1 MKYCTNCGNP
11 LEESAAFCP
20 SCGHQVAK
28 PIETVTEA
36 AAEEV
41 KEAAAETAAAAE
53 EAVSEGAAETAAAA
67 EEAVSEAAEE
77 VKEAAAPIA
86 GPAVREAAPAEEP
99 KKKKKGLKPI
109 AIIAIV
115 LAALAAIAG
124 VLWGTGVLRK
134 LIPDSRVKL
143 GLAEKALIDK
153 GVDEYFEKAK
163 QLTDEAIK
171 YDFNI
176 TAAIESEEAGLFSE
190 IGIIKNLL
198 SKFSIDLKLD
208 VKDDHPNIGL
218 GVNYSG
224 NRVLDGSIITDG
236 EKLGLYVPQLDSK
249 YYVMNKDKLMQLATE
264 DDNAKFPD
272 LSFLNLD
279 EAKTRAE
286 IDKLFMIIGKLST
299 AENTVVEKDAEMK
312 LYGGEKAVTG
322 TRFTVTPSK
331 EEFSAVIKE
340 LGEYLDSEES
350 YFGGIVK
357 QMAALASSIDG
368 EEPEE
373 GLFDELKNNSDKL
386 AEDIMKE
393 EPKLV
398 AFMVGSDVVSNSV
411 VFKSGS
417 FLLDYEPQIND
428 ALRLF
433 LNYEETF
440 DFEGTKEKTT
450 IAYDL
455 NLTTYTD
462 STVIG
467 TVKSSMGEGQDTLI
481 EVNVSDIAPGKLTAK
496 GTIKGSIGGTPFI
509 NITFTPEGETS
520 KIAIEIDVES
530 MISAAMNAVSEA
542 DDEFGIGDNDVDIDL
557 DLDVQKIILNIIAAP
572 GTGVEAPKDVEPTD
586 LSNASTEEISEIFE
600 NMAEN
605 VTEILGSVLY

>member
-28 PIETVTEA
+28 PIEAVTEA

-41 KEAAAETAAAAE
+41 KAAAETAAAAE
-53 EAVSEGAAETAAAA
+53 EAVSEAAA

-86 GPAVREAAPAEEP
+86 GPAVQEAAPAEEP

-115 LAALAAIAG
+115 LAALAAIVG

-153 GVDEYFEKAK
+153 GVDEYFERAK

-208 VKDDHPNIGL
+208 VKDDQPNIGL

-272 LSFLNLD
+272 LGFLNLD

-386 AEDIMKE
+386 AEDIIKE

-417 FLLDYEPQIND
+417 FLLDYEPQIQD

-481 EVNVSDIAPGKLTAK
+481 EVNVSDIAPGKLTTK

-509 NITFTPEGETS
+509 NITFTPEGETN

-530 MISAAMNAVSEA
+530 MVSAAMNAVSEA
-542 DDEFGIGDNDVDIDL
+542 DDEFGIGDNDVDIDM
-557 DLDVQKIILNIIAAP
+557 DLDVQKVILNIIAAP

>member
-28 PIETVTEA
+28 PIEAVTEA

-53 EAVSEGAAETAAAA
+53 EAVSEAAA

-190 IGIIKNLL
+190 IGIIKSLL

-417 FLLDYEPQIND
+417 FLLDYEPQIKD

-481 EVNVSDIAPGKLTAK
+481 EVNVSDIAPGKLTTK

-509 NITFTPEGETS
+509 NITFTPEGETN

-586 LSNASTEEISEIFE
+586 LSNASMEEISEIFE

>member
-28 PIETVTEA
+28 PIEAVTEA

-53 EAVSEGAAETAAAA
+53 EAVSEAAA

-153 GVDEYFEKAK
+153 GVDEYFERAK

-190 IGIIKNLL
+190 IGIIKSLL

-417 FLLDYEPQIND
+417 FLLDYEPQIQD

-586 LSNASTEEISEIFE
+586 LSNASMEEISEIFE